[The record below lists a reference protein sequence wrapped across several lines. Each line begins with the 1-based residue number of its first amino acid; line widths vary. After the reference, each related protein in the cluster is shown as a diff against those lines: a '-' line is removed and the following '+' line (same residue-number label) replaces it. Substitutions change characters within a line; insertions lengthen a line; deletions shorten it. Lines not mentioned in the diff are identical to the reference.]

1 MEYLAVEWLQRVLES
16 ALLSQTGKTETG
28 ASEVDNMARAMTL
41 ARRALGTTSPN
52 PAVGAV
58 LVRDGQVVGE
68 GYTQPPGQAHAEIVA
83 LRQAG
88 EKARGATLYVTLE
101 PCCNYGRTPPCTNAI
116 IDAGVREVYFATHDP
131 NPQVNGRG
139 RQQLEAASIRTM
151 VGEGAEAA
159 RRLNEAYCTFITTG
173 LPFVTAKFAA
183 SLDGRIAARGGD
195 SKWIT
200 GEAARQEAHRLR
212 ALSDAVMVGVGTVL
226 ADDPQLTD
234 RDAQGQALPRQP
246 LRVVVDSHGRTPPA
260 ARLFRE
266 PGPVLLACASLLEE
280 RLRAYQDAGAEV
292 VRLPAADGRVDL
304 HALLALLGQRQV
316 TSVLAEG
323 GSALLGSLFD
333 QRAVDKVAA
342 FIAPVII
349 GGDEALPA
357 VGGHGAASMAQA
369 LRLAEVSF
377 RQLGEDILVTGYPR
391 RSE

>member
-1 MEYLAVEWLQRVLES
+1 MEWLQRVLES
-16 ALLSQTGKTETG
+16 SLLSQTGERTQIG
-28 ASEVDNMARAMTL
+28 ASLVEYMARAL
-41 ARRALGTTSPN
+41 ALAERALGTTSPN

-88 EKARGATLYVTLE
+88 DKARGATLYVTLE
-101 PCCNYGRTPPCTNAI
+101 PCCHYGRTPPCVNAI
-116 IDAGVREVYFATHDP
+116 IEARVREVHYATLDP
-131 NPQVNGRG
+131 NPLVNGRG
-139 RQQLEAASIRTM
+139 RQQLEAAGIPVSA
-151 VGEGAEAA
+151 GDGAEAS
-159 RRLNEAYCTFITTG
+159 RRLNDAYCKFVTTG

-200 GEAARQEAHRLR
+200 GEAARQEAHRMR
-212 ALSDAVMVGVGTVL
+212 SLSDAVMVGIGTVL
-226 ADDPQLTD
+226 ADDPQLTA
-234 RDAQGQALPRQP
+234 RDALGQALPRQP
-246 LRVVVDSHGRTPPA
+246 MRIVVDSHGRTPLA

-266 PGPVLLACASLLEE
+266 PGPVLIACASLPEE

-292 VRLPAADGRVDL
+292 VPLPSNDGRVDL
-304 HALLALLGQRQV
+304 QGLLVLLGQRQV

-333 QRAVDKVAA
+333 QRLVDKVAA

-349 GGDEALPA
+349 GGDAALPA
-357 VGGHGAASMAQA
+357 VGGQGAASMAQA
-369 LRLAEVSF
+369 LQLTDVSF
-377 RQLGEDILVTGYPR
+377 RQFGDDLLVTGYPQ